1 MFSSFFPIGL
11 PDVIVLMRNLS
22 MTLRAGIPMLQ
33 ALTLFEADARGS
45 RKAVITHL
53 RKSVE
58 AGQPFSAA
66 MASSAHPFPQI
77 AIHLVQVGELS
88 GTLQENLA
96 ALIGHLQRV
105 LDLRRKIRSAML
117 YPMFVLVACLGL
129 GLSVGT
135 IVLPELLPV
144 FSSLDVVLPLSTRI
158 LIVVAGFFKV
168 YGMLTAFLAA
178 FVVVLLFIASRL
190 EFFKPWFHRFTLW
203 IPYVRTVQKQTAV
216 AQFTG
221 TLGIL
226 LKSGVAVREA
236 IPAAAEAVENRLFRR
251 AIKRSMV
258 IVEGGRTLSEGLRTS
273 GSLFPDMTLSL
284 IGIGEETGTLDDTLE
299 YLATYYQGEVD
310 YAIKDLTTALEPVLL
325 ITIGIFVGFTV
336 MAIIS
341 PLYDVTGSLG

>member
-1 MFSSFFPIGL
+1 MLSSLFPIGL
-11 PDVIVLMRNLS
+11 PDVITLMRNLS
-22 MTLRAGIPMLQ
+22 MTLRAGVPLQQ
-33 ALTLFEADARGS
+33 ALILFEADARGG
-45 RKAVITHL
+45 RRLVITHL
-53 RKSVE
+53 RKSIE
-58 AGQPFSAA
+58 AGQPLSAA
-66 MASSAHPFPQI
+66 MASSSRPFPQI
-77 AIHLVQVGELS
+77 AVHLVQVGELS
-88 GTLQENLA
+88 GTLEENLT

-144 FSSLDVVLPLSTRI
+144 FSSLDVVLPISTRI
-158 LIVVAGFFKV
+158 LIVLAQFFKV
-168 YGMLTAFLAA
+168 YGMLTAFLTALT
-178 FVVVLLFIASRL
+178 VVVLFIMSRI
-190 EFFKPWFHRFTLW
+190 EYCKPWFHRFLLW
-203 IPYVRTVQKQTAV
+203 IPYIRTIQKQTAV
-216 AQFTG
+216 AQFTS

-251 AIKRSMV
+251 AIVRSMSV
-258 IVEGGRTLSEGLRTS
+258 VEGGHTLSDGLKT
-273 GSLFPDMTLSL
+273 GTTLFPDMTLSL
-284 IGIGEETGTLDDTLE
+284 IAIGEETGTLDDTLE
-299 YLATYYQGEVD
+299 YLASYYQGEVD

-325 ITIGIFVGFTV
+325 ITIGIIVGFTV